1 MFLCARL
8 FFEHCNK
15 YKRKVIIT
23 YHRVL
28 RIQYAL
34 LSLELVLGKS
44 SSSMPEGGVRAG
56 LFSRK
61 RPPRKSGDDD
71 DDDDDDGAKKRRRV
85 VEKASSSSV
94 VSFAEF
100 TAQFDVVERTETGV
114 WCARRLDDT
123 TNATTSSLERIDF
136 SNAVATPSDL
146 YGAYLG
152 LMRSGLWLECRP
164 RVELGVRG
172 DAPLLCLRCEPNPKP
187 EAKRNGTTRVARQ
200 KTKAYA
206 FAVNRGLID
215 DEFLNV
221 VANRDGLDRLADPSK
236 AAAAASEGGG
246 VEAKP
251 RAPRPKSEKGNEQN
265 EDKEED
271 KEEETYGSTIVVTI
285 DSDGTT
291 TAMRV
296 SRGFVEPD
304 ELCRKDED
312 ANDALG
318 DREEETDIFFG
329 DDEANKQGHGGG
341 GGAKMPAG
349 ALDFSSSDDDIH
361 DLDDDDEEVG

>member
-1 MFLCARL
+1 MTTRD
-8 FFEHCNK
+8 
-15 YKRKVIIT
+15 
-23 YHRVL
+23 
-28 RIQYAL
+28 
-34 LSLELVLGKS
+34 S
-44 SSSMPEGGVRAG
+44 SRRPEGGGG

-61 RPPRKSGDDD
+61 RPRKSG
-71 DDDDDDGAKKRRRV
+71 DDGAKKRHF
-85 VEKASSSSV
+85 ESSV
-94 VSFAEF
+94 LSFAEF
-100 TAQFDVVERTETGV
+100 TAQFDIVERTATGV
-114 WCARRLDDT
+114 WCARLDT
-123 TNATTSSLERIDF
+123 TNDAKTSSLEQIDF

-236 AAAAASEGGG
+236 AAAASSEGGG

-271 KEEETYGSTIVVTI
+271 KEEEEEETYGSTIVVTI

-341 GGAKMPAG
+341 AKMPAG

-361 DLDDDDEEVG
+361 DLEEEEEEVE

>member
-1 MFLCARL
+1 
-8 FFEHCNK
+8 
-15 YKRKVIIT
+15 
-23 YHRVL
+23 
-28 RIQYAL
+28 
-34 LSLELVLGKS
+34 
-44 SSSMPEGGVRAG
+44 MPESGGGGGGAG

-71 DDDDDDGAKKRRRV
+71 DDDGAKKRRRV
-85 VEKASSSSV
+85 EASSSV
-94 VSFAEF
+94 LSFAEF

-114 WCARRLDDT
+114 WCARSLDDETT
-123 TNATTSSLERIDF
+123 TNDATTSSLERIDF
-136 SNAVATPSDL
+136 FNAVATPSDL

-236 AAAAASEGGG
+236 AATASSEGGG

-271 KEEETYGSTIVVTI
+271 KEEEEEEETYGSTIVVTI

-341 GGAKMPAG
+341 AKMPAG

-361 DLDDDDEEVG
+361 DLDEEEEEEVE